1 MSIVARSSVGIAVE
15 ALIDKRNLKMEKVK
29 AAIIGSGNIGT
40 DLMMKMV
47 KYPQNMELAAV
58 VGIDAESEG
67 LAMAR
72 SHGIA
77 TTHEGIEG
85 LKKLSCY
92 AELGIAFD
100 ATSAY
105 AHKLHDEILRADGIQ
120 VVDLTPAAIGPFIVP
135 PVNMEA
141 NLGATNVNM
150 VTCGGQATIPMV
162 AAVSQVGKVHYAE
175 IVASVSSRS
184 AGPGTRANIDEFT
197 RTTARAIEA
206 VGGATRGKA
215 IIILNPAEP
224 PMIMRDTVFTL
235 SEGADEDTIRAS
247 VEAMVANVQKYVP
260 GYRLKQEVQF
270 ERFGDNNRLKI
281 PGMGEFTG
289 IKTMILL
296 EVEGAGD
303 YLPSYSGNLDI
314 MTAAAKATG
323 ELLAARRLA
332 KEMA

>member
-1 MSIVARSSVGIAVE
+1 MTR
-15 ALIDKRNLKMEKVK
+15 VK

-40 DLMMKMV
+40 DLMMKMI
-47 KYPQNMELAAV
+47 KYPQNMELAVV
-58 VGIDAESEG
+58 VGIDEASEG

-85 LKKLSCY
+85 LKRLPCY
-92 AELGIAFD
+92 SEIGIAFD

-105 AHKLHDEILRADGIQ
+105 AHKVHDEALRADGIQ
-120 VVDLTPAAIGPFIVP
+120 VVDLTPAAIGPFTVP

-141 NLGATNVNM
+141 NLDQPNVNM

-162 AAVSQVGKVHYAE
+162 AAVSQVAKVHYAE

-206 VGGATRGKA
+206 VGGADKGKA

-235 SEGADEDTIRAS
+235 SEGADEDAIRAS
-247 VEAMVANVQKYVP
+247 IEKMVAKVQEYVP
-260 GYRLKQEVQF
+260 GYRLKQQVQF
-270 ERFGDNNRLKI
+270 ERYGDNNPVKI
-281 PGMGEFTG
+281 PGLGEFTG

-332 KEMA
+332 AA